1 MEEEELSPLRKA
13 ISYREYQPQVGQGG
27 WVAPNATLI
36 ARRLGED
43 VSLWFGVVVCG
54 DVHRI
59 RIGARTNIQDLCLL
73 HITQHI
79 GELRDDA
86 DGHPTIIGSDCTVGH
101 RVILHGCTVG
111 DLCLIGMGAILD
123 GAEIGRESIVG
134 AGSVVTPGKK
144 FRRAADHGHP
154 GQGEMREVS
163 EIQVQEMQASWR
175 RYVELKNEYHQARIG
190 DCF

>member
-1 MEEEELSPLRKA
+1 MILP
-13 ISYREYQPQVGQGG
+13 YREYQPQVGKGG

-36 ARRLGED
+36 GDAILGED
-43 VSLWFGVVVCG
+43 VSLWFGVVVRG

-73 HITQHI
+73 HITQHA
-79 GELRDDA
+79 GEMRDDA

-111 DLCLIGMGAILD
+111 DLCLIGMGAILLD

-144 FRRAADHGHP
+144 FPPRSLIMGTPAKVV
-154 GQGEMREVS
+154 REVS
-163 EIQVQEMQASWR
+163 EIQVQEMQSSWR

>member
-1 MEEEELSPLRKA
+1 MILP
-13 ISYREYQPQVGQGG
+13 YRDYQPQVGKGG

-36 ARRLGED
+36 GDAVLGED
-43 VSLWFGVVVCG
+43 VSLWFGVIVRG

-73 HITQHI
+73 HITQHT
-79 GELRDDA
+79 GEKRDDA
-86 DGHPTIIGSDCTVGH
+86 DGHPTIIGSECTVGH

-111 DLCLIGMGAILD
+111 DLCLIGMGAIILD

-144 FRRAADHGHP
+144 FPPRSLIMGTPAKVV
-154 GQGEMREVS
+154 REVS
-163 EIQVQEMQASWR
+163 EAQVEEMQASWR
-175 RYVELKNEYHQARIG
+175 RYVALKNEYYQAKLG

>member
-1 MEEEELSPLRKA
+1 MILP
-13 ISYREYQPQVGQGG
+13 YRDYQPQVGKGG

-36 ARRLGED
+36 GDAILGED
-43 VSLWFGVVVCG
+43 VSLWFGVVVRG

-73 HITQHI
+73 HITQHA

-111 DLCLIGMGAILD
+111 DLCLIGMGAIILD

-144 FRRAADHGHP
+144 FPPRSLIMGTPAKVV
-154 GQGEMREVS
+154 REVS
-163 EIQVQEMQASWR
+163 EAQVQDMHASWR